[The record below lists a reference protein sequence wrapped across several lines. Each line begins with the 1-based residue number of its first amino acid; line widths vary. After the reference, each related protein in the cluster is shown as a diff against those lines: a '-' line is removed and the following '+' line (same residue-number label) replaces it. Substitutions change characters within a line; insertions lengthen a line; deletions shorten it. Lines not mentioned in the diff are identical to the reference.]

1 MDGTTAMDVTTER
14 FERDVLERSH
24 ELPVV
29 VDFWAAWCGPCR
41 MLGPVL
47 EREAESRA
55 GEFALVKV
63 DVDANQELAL
73 RYQIQGIPAVKAFR
87 DGQVVR
93 EFVGALPPA
102 AVAQFLDELTG
113 PTAAERLV
121 AELEESGELPD
132 VVEALEQDEHER
144 ALELLLEEIS
154 AADGERRE
162 RLLALSVRRPRPR
175 ASAHGALP
183 AAARRHALLMAAA
196 PGTSNVRPKEFH
208 FPVTVEWL
216 GERRV
221 AAQDHVT
228 TGLPWQRPHQL
239 EPRRLVVAAA
249 ASCLAVTFTGLA
261 SRAGLA
267 YTNLNVERRRRRRQ
281 ARRRALRLH
290 AAVAPTRTRDGASR
304 RSSGACARRGV

>member
-1 MDGTTAMDVTTER
+1 MDVTTES

-41 MLGPVL
+41 MLGPML

-55 GEFALVKV
+55 GEFELVKV

-87 DGQVVR
+87 DAQVVR
-93 EFVGALPPA
+93 EFVGALPQA

-121 AELEESGELPD
+121 AELKESGELPE

-154 AADGERRE
+154 AADGERRK
-162 RLLALSVRRPRPR
+162 RLLALTV
-175 ASAHGALP
+175 ALF
-183 AAARRHALLMAAA
+183 
-196 PGTSNVRPKEFH
+196 GD
-208 FPVTVEWL
+208 L
-216 GERRV
+216 GHEHPLTMR
-221 AAQDHVT
+221 
-228 TGLPWQRPHQL
+228 
-239 EPRRLVVAAA
+239 
-249 ASCLAVTFTGLA
+249 
-261 SRAGLA
+261 
-267 YTNLNVERRRRRRQ
+267 YRRQ
-281 ARRRALRLH
+281 L
-290 AAVAPTRTRDGASR
+290 AATLY
-304 RSSGACARRGV
+304 